1 VKDMNKEQW
10 FAALKE
16 GPPTERAKV
25 KKVVKEYGPQ
35 DRVIYIRMGFPISL
49 ISDREQVIRWTR
61 EEVNATDSS
70 LLLRSVLV
78 DECPITD
85 NVVRAQM
92 FKGQIIRQH
101 ADNAKDLHIVDYTN
115 MDLKGH
121 IPSRFINMMLS
132 TMMPKVMA
140 EIVAQARKEI

>member
-1 VKDMNKEQW
+1 MVEIKQEKNGYTGTLWQRPAENCPFDIIRIELNVKDLTKEQW

-61 EEVNATDSS
+61 DEINETDST
-70 LLLRSVLV
+70 LLLRSVLI

-85 NVVRAQM
+85 KVVRA
-92 FKGQIIRQH
+92 
-101 ADNAKDLHIVDYTN
+101 
-115 MDLKGH
+115 
-121 IPSRFINMMLS
+121 
-132 TMMPKVMA
+132 
-140 EIVAQARKEI
+140 